1 MAHAAPDPNSTY
13 TPDQRRWFQTLM
25 EPNSQR
31 SCCGVSDCRETAGE
45 RIGADGQYE
54 VFVTKEQQWVTVPN
68 NVVLRGVENLI
79 GRPIV
84 CYRTSRNFSSGGLD
98 FTVFCYVPGFRA

>member
-1 MAHAAPDPNSTY
+1 MYNPTERH
-13 TPDQRRWFQTLM
+13 WFQGLM

-45 RIGADGQYE
+45 RAGADGQYE
-54 VFVTKEQQWVTVPN
+54 VFVTKEQRWVKIPDR
-68 NVVLRGVENLI
+68 VVLRGVANLI

-84 CYRTSRNFSSGGLD
+84 CYRASRNIGSGD
-98 FTVFCYVPGFRA
+98 FEFTVFCYLPGFRA